1 MFGSRP
7 FQTLL
12 CNRMLSESSRG
23 IQGQQQELNL
33 LVEIVKAMRPCG
45 GKLHVDKRIERMHRN
60 AAQLIRNHVTQV
72 RYGNVGFGCRQEIV
86 VLGLREP

>member
-12 CNRMLSESSRG
+12 CNRMLSESSRR

-33 LVEIVKAMRPCG
+33 FIQIVKAMCPCG
-45 GKLHVDKRIERMHRN
+45 GKLHVEKRIQRMHRN
-60 AAQLIRNHVTQV
+60 AAQLIWNHVTQV
-72 RYGNVGFGCRQEIV
+72 RNGNVGFGRRQEIV